1 VNTPQSRQV
10 DVAAFVSDIRLDGV
24 REIIVQGATNAR
36 SARR

>member
-10 DVAAFVSDIRLDGV
+10 DVAIFVSDIRLERVD
-24 REIIVQGATNAR
+24 EIVVQGATNAR